1 MTPIV
6 LELIGVFVFL
16 VGLLLLIDTIRART
30 GWASWKN
37 YLPPICFILIGL
49 VIFFLGYGPIHIS

>member
-1 MTPIV
+1 MSRLV

-16 VGLLLLIDTIRART
+16 VGLLQLIDTIRGGA
-30 GWASWKN
+30 GPKSWKV
-37 YLPPICFILIGL
+37 YLSPVAFILIGL